1 MPFKSAHCE
10 PARSLL
16 GWSVEALA
24 FRSGVSPNAIRRI
37 EKGAELRRVTMQ
49 ALAHCSGLM
58 KPDTHLGDNARH
70 REVSDDQATS
80 YLYS

>member
-49 ALAHCSGLM
+49 ALA
-58 KPDTHLGDNARH
+58 
-70 REVSDDQATS
+70 
-80 YLYS
+80 